1 MVVPRKNAHENE
13 TYNITYSPTEYL
25 GNWLGSTTFMTT
37 LSILSN
43 SNDNFI
49 LKWYYDKLI
58 RLPIKI
64 DTLDFHEI
72 VEGSIL
78 SKFKVNVLS

>member
-1 MVVPRKNAHENE
+1 MSAVWDVVSKL
-13 TYNITYSPTEYL
+13 SL
-25 GNWLGSTTFMTT
+25 VKGSSHF
-37 LSILSN
+37 SKYQGILID

-49 LKWYYDKLI
+49 LYTYWNRLI

-72 VEGSIL
+72 TNNFLKKTYGADVASDRTKDTVERSY
-78 SKFKVNVLS
+78 

>member
-1 MVVPRKNAHENE
+1 
-13 TYNITYSPTEYL
+13 
-25 GNWLGSTTFMTT
+25 MTT
-37 LSILSN
+37 VSILSN

-64 DTLDFHEI
+64 NTLEFDAI
-72 VEGSIL
+72 VDKATLEKYNVS
-78 SKFKVNVLS
+78 VLSEKAEETVERSYEISNTFIHDISSRMDNKRSV

>member
-1 MVVPRKNAHENE
+1 M
-13 TYNITYSPTEYL
+13 
-25 GNWLGSTTFMTT
+25 TTF
-37 LSILSN
+37 SILSN

-72 VEGSIL
+72 VEGEL
-78 SKFKVNVLS
+78 LKTYLVNVLS

>member
-1 MVVPRKNAHENE
+1 MKTVN
-13 TYNITYSPTEYL
+13 TLTE
-25 GNWLGSTTFMTT
+25 
-37 LSILSN
+37 

-64 DTLDFHEI
+64 DTLEFTSI
-72 VEGSIL
+72 VD
-78 SKFKVNVLS
+78 

>member
-1 MVVPRKNAHENE
+1 M
-13 TYNITYSPTEYL
+13 S
-25 GNWLGSTTFMTT
+25 T

-64 DTLDFHEI
+64 DTLAFNEI
-72 VEGSIL
+72 VEASIL
-78 SKFKVNVLS
+78 KTYKVNVLSEKAQ